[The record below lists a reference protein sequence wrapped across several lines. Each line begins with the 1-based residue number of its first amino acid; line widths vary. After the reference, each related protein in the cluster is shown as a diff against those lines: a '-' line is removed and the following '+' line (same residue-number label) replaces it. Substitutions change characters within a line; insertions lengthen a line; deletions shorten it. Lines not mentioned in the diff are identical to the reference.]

1 MLRLPPFLSC
11 GRCDAQK
18 CVCHCLHVVT
28 AVLRSVA
35 YASNT
40 CVAVVYST
48 LQVLLILQYS
58 YLTAARCLCIQSSSS
73 GTSTDGS
80 GSSTGCVWVLPTDPT
95 TTRHVF
101 DILGLHTTSAGVL
114 PLFLIYLAVL
124 VYNYQ
129 LGSSSSYQSNTFPG
143 QQTATAVQPG
153 SSLAPQQGGSGSGSR
168 QEVASADAEG
178 AGGIMGRQEGS
189 GAAGAVMLVVALQGW
204 VSKLWMLRRF
214 VVHKLSYWLR

>member
-1 MLRLPPFLSC
+1 MRWQLIL
-11 GRCDAQK
+11 AQCF
-18 CVCHCLHVVT
+18 CVQPMCIG
-28 AVLRSVA
+28 S
-35 YASNT
+35 
-40 CVAVVYST
+40 
-48 LQVLLILQYS
+48 QILLILQYS
-58 YLTAARCLCIQSSSS
+58 YLTAARCLCIQGSS
-73 GTSTDGS
+73 GSSTSADGS
-80 GSSTGCVWVLPTDPT
+80 GSSIGCVWVLPTDPT

-129 LGSSSSYQSNTFPG
+129 LGSSSSYQSSTSPG
-143 QQTATAVQPG
+143 QQTAAGMQLG
-153 SSLAPQQGGSGSGSR
+153 SSPAQQQGGSGSGSR
-168 QEVASADAEG
+168 QEVASSDEG
-178 AGGIMGRQEGS
+178 AGGIVARQEAG